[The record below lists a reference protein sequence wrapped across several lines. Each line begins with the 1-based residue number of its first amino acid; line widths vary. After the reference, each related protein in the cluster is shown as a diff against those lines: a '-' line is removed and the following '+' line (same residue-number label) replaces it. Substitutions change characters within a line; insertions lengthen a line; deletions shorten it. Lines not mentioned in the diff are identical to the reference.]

1 MPNKLTI
8 AVELADNHLATG
20 LMNTLSE
27 VPNVTAVQWFDSMGE
42 KGKAAV
48 KNAPEII
55 VIDDNPDWQQLNNRL
70 ALLRESFPAAAYFI
84 VSSDQSP
91 KHIIDVMKIGVAE
104 YLVTPID
111 AKVLHNAIED
121 IRAKLANA
129 GKIARGSVYSFI
141 SSKGGLGA
149 SFVAVNTAY
158 ALAQK
163 KDVSVALFDLS
174 LQAGDASVMLDVIP
188 EITIS
193 DLVKN
198 FHRMDASFLSAAMSK
213 AFKRLDFLAAPTSPD
228 DCQEING
235 DHIAAILELGKKLYD
250 HLVIDC
256 SSMLISSSSL
266 AAFDASEKIFVV
278 IDLSVPAIRNAAR
291 LCELLDKHHVPS
303 SKVEVIA
310 NRFIKGGTL
319 SLAEVEKTLEKHVSW
334 LFPNDFKT
342 VISSVNKGI
351 PLLKFSPGCP
361 LAKNLTGFA
370 EKLIKPQAG
379 EKFRGIRGTFGRAI

>member
-8 AVELADNHLATG
+8 AVELTDNHLATH
-20 LMNTLSE
+20 LIKTIRE
-27 VPNVTAVQWFDSMGE
+27 IPNVEAVQWFDSMGE

-48 KNAPEII
+48 KNAPEIV
-55 VIDDNPDWQQLNNRL
+55 VIDDNPDTQQLNNRL
-70 ALLRESFPAAAYFI
+70 ALLRESFPAAAYFV

-91 KHIIDVMKIGVAE
+91 KHIIEVMKTGVAE

-111 AKVLHNAIED
+111 TKVLHNAIED

-158 ALAQK
+158 ALSQK
-163 KDVSVALFDLS
+163 KEVSVALFDLS

-188 EITIS
+188 ETSIS

-213 AFKRLDFLAAPTSPD
+213 VSKNFDFLAAPSSPD
-228 DCQEING
+228 DCLGIEG
-235 DHIAAILELGKKLYD
+235 DHVSSIIELGKKLYD

-256 SSMLISSSSL
+256 SSMLINSASL
-266 AAFDASEKIFVV
+266 EAFDASEKVFVV

-291 LCELLDKHHVPS
+291 LCELLEKHQVPS
-303 SKVEVIA
+303 EKVQVIA
-310 NRFIKGGTL
+310 NRFIKGGAL
-319 SLAEVEKTLEKHVSW
+319 SLAEVEKTLEKRVSW
-334 LFPNDFKT
+334 LFPNDFKS
-342 VISSVNKGI
+342 VISSINKGI

-361 LAKNLTGFA
+361 LAKNLAGFA
-370 EKLIKPQAG
+370 EKLTKPQA
-379 EKFRGIRGTFGRAI
+379 EEHFRGIRGTFGRAI

>member
-1 MPNKLTI
+1 MPTKLTI
-8 AVELADNHLATG
+8 AVELADNHLATA
-20 LMNTLSE
+20 LMKSLRDI
-27 VPNVTAVQWFDSMGE
+27 PNVVAVQWFDSMGE
-42 KGKAAV
+42 KGAAAV
-48 KNAPEII
+48 KNAPEIVI
-55 VIDDNPDWQQLNNRL
+55 IDDNPDCQQLNNRL
-70 ALLRESFPAAAYFI
+70 ALLRESYPAAAYFV

-91 KHIIDVMKIGVAE
+91 KHIIEVMKAGVAE

-111 AKVLHNAIED
+111 TKVLHNAIED

-149 SFVAVNTAY
+149 SFIAVNTAY

-163 KDVSVALFDLS
+163 KDASVALFDLS

-188 EITIS
+188 ETSIN

-228 DCQEING
+228 DCQGIDG

-256 SSMLISSSSL
+256 SSMLINSASL
-266 AAFDASEKIFVV
+266 EAFDASEKIFVV

-291 LCELLDKHHVPS
+291 LCELLGKHQVSPN
-303 SKVEVIA
+303 KVEIIA
-310 NRFIKGGTL
+310 NRYIKGGSL
-319 SLAEVEKTLEKHVSW
+319 SLAEVEKTLEKRISW
-334 LFPNDFKT
+334 LFPNDFKS
-342 VISSVNKGI
+342 VISSINKGV
-351 PLLKFSPGCP
+351 PLLKFSPGSP

-370 EKLIKPQAG
+370 EKLIKPQA
-379 EKFRGIRGTFGRAI
+379 EEHFRGIRGTFGRAI